1 MLPQNFFIFSMFL
14 EPISRLKL
22 DYMSYFRKFW
32 FAGGKGSK
40 VKFCP
45 FLARNPV
52 ISGTAPRFFSEILQ
66 KVKWSKSKKSEK
78 VKILK
83 KILDLPL
90 GAKMRHF
97 GPKNQYFSKYLK
109 NATSE
114 FFYIQHVFKT
124 NQQAQTWLYVLFLK
138 IFVCRWLGVK
148 GQILPLFGP
157 LLVLHSHISRLTC
170 STQLKF
176 CLNFYYY

>member
-1 MLPQNFFIFSMFL
+1 MFL

-52 ISGTAPRFFSEILQ
+52 ISGTAPRFFSEILH
-66 KVKWSKSKKSEK
+66 KVKWSKSKKSDK
-78 VKILK
+78 VEILK

-97 GPKNQYFSKYLK
+97 GPKNQYFSIISKTLPQ
-109 NATSE
+109 N
-114 FFYIQHVFKT
+114 FFIFSM
-124 NQQAQTWLYVLFLK
+124 FLK
-138 IFVCRWLGVK
+138 
-148 GQILPLFGP
+148 P
-157 LLVLHSHISRLTC
+157 ISRLKLGYM
-170 STQLKF
+170 SYF
-176 CLNFYYY
+176 